1 MDELKDYILK
11 ATSKVIYEEA
21 KKVVYNLNRK
31 DTDTKEANAGENSL
45 DLKEN
50 LGQNVG

>member
-1 MDELKDYILK
+1 MDELKDSVLK

-21 KKVVYNLNRK
+21 KKVVYDLNRK
-31 DTDTKEANAGENSL
+31 DTDPIEANAGENL
-45 DLKEN
+45 LNLKEN

>member
-1 MDELKDYILK
+1 MDELKVYVLK

-21 KKVVYNLNRK
+21 KKVVYILNRK
-31 DTDTKEANAGENSL
+31 DADPIEANEEENSL
-45 DLKEN
+45 DMKEN